1 MMNFTR
7 PYSSFRM
14 SDSHARE
21 VLRDV
26 LSLYRYEEIPS
37 DDKAKRN
44 EILAELRR
52 RGLSVRQIERLTG
65 IGRNIIANAK

>member
-1 MMNFTR
+1 
-7 PYSSFRM
+7 M
-14 SDSHARE
+14 S
-21 VLRDV
+21 RDV
-26 LSLYRYEEIPS
+26 LSLCGYEEIPS

-65 IGRNIIANAK
+65 IGRNIIANEARQNTP